1 MVNNKSWRRS
11 IEVEEYKTVREN
23 AWLLPSEGRLV
34 ETRREIHHYEQ
45 VLDHYEKVQVQKSER
60 YISHYKTEKS
70 YKDLGNGHFDTVTKQ
85 VPVYDTRYWTE
96 TEQKPVYK
104 SMPVYQTK
112 YYYDIERWVTKE
124 WINAEGT
131 NDNPYWPELQLKDL
145 ERTGSKRE
153 QYVILTTDR
162 RDREKKYELPFV
174 LWNDVMIHSE
184 IEVVIS
190 AGQIKEIVR

>member
-1 MVNNKSWRRS
+1 
-11 IEVEEYKTVREN
+11 
-23 AWLLPSEGRLV
+23 
-34 ETRREIHHYEQ
+34 
-45 VLDHYEKVQVQKSER
+45 
-60 YISHYKTEKS
+60 
-70 YKDLGNGHFDTVTKQ
+70 
-85 VPVYDTRYWTE
+85 
-96 TEQKPVYK
+96 
-104 SMPVYQTK
+104 MPVYQTK